1 MAADNK
7 LELVVEVD
15 VNKANASI
23 KSVNTGLSGMEQAAG
38 KAARG
43 ASAGIDGMT
52 ASMVKGA
59 TAGNLLAD
67 SIKRAL
73 DWAREWT
80 IGAAQYA
87 ANTERMEVVTKSLA
101 QRHGDSEE
109 AAMKVVEAIKRIGFT
124 MAESEGAV
132 QKMIIADLSL
142 EKAEGLA
149 KVAKDA
155 AAVSTSGL
163 KASEALEQIITAI
176 ESGRGR
182 GLRELRIFVDLN
194 KETERAQKLAELHGK
209 TLSENDIHEVR
220 RAAIMR
226 EATKLQGSAAA
237 QTGSLKE
244 QTEALGRDVD
254 SLREAVGSQF
264 QGLLKEW
271 VGHLRE
277 LVGFLKDNSTLVVK
291 FAEGVLVLAAALG
304 TVTVAMRL
312 FKVAAVGFE
321 AMMGGIAMIR
331 TVAFAISNGL
341 TGALVGAEVALA
353 AVARLIPPVAA
364 GLAVWWAGNKLLE
377 HAQGN
382 KNLDTTAEAI
392 KKINQR
398 LRETPEWWIQRGMTP
413 PKTTKDTIIDYLK
426 TLDSRKAP
434 EKPKHEP
441 TDAELDRMLADRK
454 TRLQAEKTSQEY
466 YMRAVEDRKGAEHD
480 MARARIEDSMKI
492 IEATSSETEA
502 AKESL
507 NVVLLSMQERTA
519 GVAKIREEEKRE
531 IERMATRVDEKSGV
545 VQQVALSAAALERI
559 HTGTAEKI
567 AAFDMRFNEE
577 EARRTD
583 AMMKALASRSQKRF
597 EEWFIKPFQQ
607 QLYVWQQTGEW
618 QDKIE
623 DQGRSAAISAVEQ
636 RKNLQLAQLESV
648 DARTLQDKVALENAK
663 TAIEIQAMK
672 ERTRIELEEI
682 DARTERQVD
691 EAKKAAM
698 AQGIF
703 YEPYLDQI
711 GNKIRELGQHE
722 KDALQKATTTEID
735 VAQVKGAT
743 STRKLVTDQY
753 QSIFQSLKQQ
763 AGGVFDALV
772 TKSQSVWSA
781 IGNSLKTALLT
792 AIKDVVTSRV
802 AAMLMNLFVP
812 GANVQMQQGGVGKG
826 AGGGIFGTLGGL
838 LGIGAVPAFAG
849 GAAGGTPPFVPGSSG
864 GGGLGTIL
872 PPIFG
877 SGGNALFPGA
887 AVGGTPP
894 FVPSSSGGGAGMG
907 AAPAAGGIFSKAGL
921 AGMLPGLKS
930 FFGFGDN
937 KWVDMGGGR
946 MATGG
951 WIGQYGSFGDKLQAL
966 GKSDAALMGGALLAM
981 DGLRRGG
988 KLGVAETTAGGAL
1001 IGYKFG
1007 GPLGAAIGGIAGAV
1021 AGIVRLFVKG
1031 ATEKTKD
1038 KIKALYGV
1046 DIADKG
1052 VLKQIVD
1059 MTKSEFGGN
1068 IDMAIR
1074 SPQIRDLIQL
1084 YAMTTGQKTTGMP
1097 GTVTPLSLV
1106 ETGGS
1111 LFQSPQYNNGTPLP
1125 ALGGLPGLDQI
1136 GAGTPSG
1143 GGLVIQ
1149 LDGPATT
1156 ALLQGQAVQ
1165 AITNNPRLV
1174 QSASMAATKSNANR
1188 RELTSLQLSPG
1199 TIVS

>member
-1 MAADNK
+1 MADNNK
-7 LELVVEVD
+7 LSLVVEVD

-23 KSVNTGLSGMEQAAG
+23 KTVNVSLSSIEQAAS

-43 ASAGIDGMT
+43 ASSGIDGMT

-67 SIKRAL
+67 SIKHAL
-73 DWAREWT
+73 EWVKEWT
-80 IGAAQYA
+80 IEAAKHA

-101 QRHGDSEE
+101 QRHGDSAE
-109 AAMKVVEAIKRIGFT
+109 AAMKVVEAIRKIGFT

-194 KETERAQKLAELHGK
+194 KETERAQKLAELHGR
-209 TLSENDIHEVR
+209 TLSENDILEVR

-237 QTGSLKE
+237 QTGSLKAE
-244 QTEALGRDVD
+244 TEALSRDVD
-254 SLREAVGSQF
+254 TLREAVGSQF
-264 QGLLKEW
+264 QGLLMEW

-277 LVGFLKDNSTLVVK
+277 LVGFLKDNSTLVVR

-304 TVTVAMRL
+304 TASLAMKAFSVATAG
-312 FKVAAVGFE
+312 FEAAVGGL
-321 AMMGGIAMIR
+321 AVIK
-331 TVAFAISNGL
+331 TVSFAISNGL

-392 KKINQR
+392 KKINAR
-398 LRETPEWWIQRGMTP
+398 LRETPEWWIQHGMTP
-413 PKTTKDTIIDYLK
+413 PKSKMDTLVDYVKNLPSTK
-426 TLDSRKAP
+426 SP

-454 TRLQAEKTSQEY
+454 TRLQAEKTSQDY
-466 YMRAVEDRKGAEHD
+466 YMRAVEDRKGAEHE

-507 NVVLLSMQERTA
+507 NVVLLSMQEHAA

-531 IERMATRVDEKSGV
+531 IEHMATRVDEKSGLV
-545 VQQVALSAAALERI
+545 EHVTLSAATLERI
-559 HTGTAEKI
+559 HKGTAEKI

-577 EARRTD
+577 EARRAD

-597 EEWFIKPFQQ
+597 EEWYIKPFQQ
-607 QLYVWQQTGEW
+607 QMYVLQQTGDW
-618 QDKIE
+618 QDKIA
-623 DQGRSAAISAVEQ
+623 DQARSARIAAVEQ
-636 RKNLQLAQLESV
+636 RKNIELAQLDAV
-648 DARTLQDKVALENAK
+648 DAVTIQDKVRLEQTK
-663 TAIEIQAMK
+663 TAIEVQALK
-672 ERTRIELEEI
+672 DRAKIEMEQI
-682 DARTERQVD
+682 DAQTDRQVD
-691 EAKKAAM
+691 EARKAAM

-703 YEPYLDQI
+703 YEPYLQQI
-711 GNKIRELGQHE
+711 EGKIRELGQHE
-722 KDALQKATTTEID
+722 KESLQKATTSEVD
-735 VAQVKGAT
+735 VAQAKGAT
-743 STRKLVTDQY
+743 ATRKVVVDEY
-753 QSIFQSLKQQ
+753 KSIFQTLKQE

-772 TKSQSVWSA
+772 TKSQSVWAA

-802 AAMLMNLFVP
+802 AMALMNIFVP
-812 GANVQMQQGGVGKG
+812 GSSVQMQQTGAGKA
-826 AGGGIFGTLGGL
+826 AGGGIFGKLGGI
-838 LGIGAVPAFAG
+838 LGVGAVPVFG
-849 GAAGGTPPFVPGSSG
+849 GSGGSPGGTPPFLPSGSG
-864 GGGLGTIL
+864 GGN
-872 PPIFG
+872 
-877 SGGNALFPGA
+877 SGGGFGGLALAGMA
-887 AVGGTPP
+887 GGVPI
-894 FVPSSSGGGAGMG
+894 FVPSSGGAGG
-907 AAPAAGGIFSKAGL
+907 AGGTGIGAAAPAAGGALSKAGL
-921 AGMLPGLKS
+921 GGLAGFLPGLKS
-930 FFGFGDN
+930 LFGFGENQWTDL
-937 KWVDMGGGR
+937 GGGR

-966 GKSDAALMGGALLAM
+966 GKSNAALMAGAALAL
-981 DGLRRGG
+981 DGLKRGG
-988 KLGVAETTAGGAL
+988 YVGLAEDTAGGAM

-1007 GPLGAAIGGIAGAV
+1007 GPLGAAIGAAAGAV
-1021 AGIVRLFVKG
+1021 AGIVRLFIKG
-1031 ATEKTKD
+1031 AADKARE

-1046 DIADKG
+1046 DISDKG
-1052 VLKQIVD
+1052 VLQQIVD
-1059 MTKSEFGGN
+1059 TAKSGFGGN

-1074 SPQIRDLIQL
+1074 SQQVRDLIQL
-1084 YAMTTGQKTTGMP
+1084 YAMTTGQKVSGMP
-1097 GTVTPLSLV
+1097 GSVTPLSLV
-1106 ETGGS
+1106 QSGGS
-1111 LFQSPQYNNGTPLP
+1111 LYQSPQYNNGTPLP
-1125 ALGGLPGLDQI
+1125 APGGLPSLDQV
-1136 GAGTPSG
+1136 G
-1143 GGLVIQ
+1143 GGVASNAGGTIVIPLQIDSAAVGNVVIQ
-1149 LDGPATT
+1149 DGRVVA
-1156 ALLQGQAVQ
+1156 QG
-1165 AITNNPRLV
+1165 AIT
-1174 QSASMAATKSNANR
+1174 AMKSNAGR
-1188 RELTSLQLSPG
+1188 RELTALQLCPG
-1199 TIVS
+1199 TLVT

>member
-1 MAADNK
+1 MADNNK

-23 KSVNTGLSGMEQAAG
+23 KSINTGLSSMEQAAG

-43 ASAGIDGMT
+43 ASAGIDGLT
-52 ASMVKGA
+52 VSMVKGSA
-59 TAGNLLAD
+59 AGNILTD
-67 SIKRAL
+67 SIKKAL
-73 DWAREWT
+73 EWAKEWT
-80 IGAAQYA
+80 LGAAQHA
-87 ANTERMEVVTKSLA
+87 AHTDKMSLSMA
-101 QRHGDSEE
+101 ALAKAHGVSAE
-109 AAMKVVEAIKRIGFT
+109 ASNRAVEAVKKVGFGT
-124 MAESEGAV
+124 QDAIHAV
-132 QKMIIADLSL
+132 DRLMVADMNLS
-142 EKAEGLA
+142 KAEGLA

-155 AAVSTSGL
+155 AAIENITPG
-163 KASEALEQIITAI
+163 EALEKLLMAI
-176 ESGRGR
+176 ESGASR
-182 GLRELRIFVDLN
+182 GLRTMGIFVDLN
-194 KETERAQKLAELHGK
+194 KEVDRREKLTGR
-209 TLSENDIHEVR
+209 TLDENEVR
-220 RAAIMR
+220 QLRYNAVMR
-226 EATKLQGSAAA
+226 EAAKIQGAAAAATGSAEAQSAA
-237 QTGSLKE
+237 LAREVNELK
-244 QTEALGRDVD
+244 
-254 SLREAVGSQF
+254 EAVGEQF
-264 QGLLKEW
+264 QGYLRSW
-271 VGHLRE
+271 VGHLRD
-277 LVGFLKDNSTLVVK
+277 LVGFLKDNSDWLVK
-291 FAEGVLVLAAALG
+291 FGEAAIFVAG
-304 TVTVAMRL
+304 AIVTYGIITKIA
-312 FKVAAVGFE
+312 
-321 AMMGGIAMIR
+321 GIASAVEGLALALTANPI
-331 TVAFAISNGL
+331 ALLL
-341 TGALVGAEVALA
+341 TGV
-353 AVARLIPPVAA
+353 VAA
-364 GLAVWWAGNKLLE
+364 GGIIYYEYNKMHEGLERSYEDTRRKGLQQDLFKGKLKPDGVKKMGYTDDQVREIISGKKLLPGE
-377 HAQGN
+377 SWGDFSGAGSPKIKILGKGELTDDEVNRIATERKKRGEAEKSAQG
-382 KNLDTTAEAI
+382 L
-392 KKINQR
+392 
-398 LRETPEWWIQRGMTP
+398 
-413 PKTTKDTIIDYLK
+413 
-426 TLDSRKAP
+426 
-434 EKPKHEP
+434 
-441 TDAELDRMLADRK
+441 
-454 TRLQAEKTSQEY
+454 
-466 YMRAVEDRKGAEHD
+466 YMRAIEERRSAEHD
-480 MARARIEDSMKI
+480 QARARIEDSMKI
-492 IEATSSETEA
+492 IESTQSETQA

-507 NVVLLSMQERTA
+507 NVVLLSMEERAA
-519 GVAKIREEEKRE
+519 GIATIQEEEKRE
-531 IERMATRVDEKSGV
+531 IEQRSTYTDEKSGAV
-545 VQQVALSAAALERI
+545 RHFKLNASTLETI
-559 HTGTAEKI
+559 HKATAERL
-567 AAFDMRFNEE
+567 AAFDMKFNEE
-577 EARRTD
+577 ESRRLEQ
-583 AMMKALASRSQKRF
+583 MWKAAAARSQKMF
-597 EEWFIKPFQQ
+597 ERLYLEPMKQN
-607 QLYVWQQTGEW
+607 LYVWEQESQW
-618 QDKIE
+618 QDKID
-623 DQGRSAAISAVEQ
+623 DQGRSAAIAAVDQ

-663 TAIEIQAMK
+663 TAIEVQAMK
-672 ERTRIELEEI
+672 DRTKIELEEI

-691 EAKKAAM
+691 EARKAAM
-698 AQGIF
+698 AQGIVDDAR
-703 YEPYLDQI
+703 LDQI

-722 KDALQKATTTEID
+722 KGALQRATTTEID
-735 VAQVKGAT
+735 LAQIKGAT

-812 GANVQMQQGGVGKG
+812 GANVQMQQGSISKG
-826 AGGGIFGTLGGL
+826 SGGGLFGGLGGV
-838 LGIGAVPAFAG
+838 LGIGAVPVFAG
-849 GAAGGTPPFVPGSSG
+849 GAPGGTPPFLPPGGAGAGG

-877 SGGNALFPGA
+877 SGGSVLFPGA
-887 AVGGTPP
+887 TVGGTPP
-894 FVPSSSGGGAGMG
+894 FVPSASGGGAGMG

-937 KWVDMGGGR
+937 NWVDMGGGR

-951 WIGQYGSFGDKLQAL
+951 WISQYGSFGDKLQAL

-988 KLGVAETTAGGAL
+988 KIGVAETTAGGAL

-1031 ATEKTKD
+1031 AADKAKE

-1052 VLKQIVD
+1052 VLQQIVD
-1059 MTKSEFGGN
+1059 MAKSGFGGN
-1068 IDMAIR
+1068 LDMAIR

-1097 GTVTPLSLV
+1097 GSVTPLSLV

-1125 ALGGLPGLDQI
+1125 ALGGLPGLDRI

-1165 AITNNPRLV
+1165 AIADNPRLV
-1174 QSASMAATKSNANR
+1174 QNATMAATKSNANR

-1199 TIVS
+1199 TLTS

>member
-1 MAADNK
+1 MADNNK

-15 VNKANASI
+15 VNRANASI
-23 KSVNTGLSGMEQAAG
+23 KSINTGLSSMEQAAG

-43 ASAGIDGMT
+43 ASAGIDGLT
-52 ASMVKGA
+52 VSMVKGSA
-59 TAGNLLAD
+59 AGNLLAD
-67 SIKRAL
+67 SIKKAL
-73 DWAREWT
+73 DWAKEWT
-80 IGAAQYA
+80 IGAAEHA
-87 ANTERMEVVTKSLA
+87 AHTDKMSLSMA
-101 QRHGDSEE
+101 ALAKAHGVNAE
-109 AAMKVVEAIKRIGFT
+109 ASNRAVEAVKKVGFGT
-124 MAESEGAV
+124 QDAIHAV
-132 QKMIIADLSL
+132 DRLMVADMNLS
-142 EKAEGLA
+142 KAEGLA

-155 AAVSTSGL
+155 AAIENITPG
-163 KASEALEQIITAI
+163 EALEKLLMAI
-176 ESGRGR
+176 ESGASR
-182 GLRELRIFVDLN
+182 GLRTMGIFVDLN
-194 KETERAQKLAELHGK
+194 KEVDRQEKLTGR
-209 TLSENDIHEVR
+209 TLDENEVR
-220 RAAIMR
+220 QLRYNAVMR
-226 EATKLQGSAAA
+226 EAAKIQGAAAAATGSAEAQSAA
-237 QTGSLKE
+237 LAREVNELK
-244 QTEALGRDVD
+244 
-254 SLREAVGSQF
+254 EAVGEQF
-264 QGLLKEW
+264 QGYLRSW
-271 VGHLRE
+271 VGHLRD
-277 LVGFLKDNSTLVVK
+277 LVGFLKDNSDWLVK
-291 FAEGVLVLAAALG
+291 FGEAAIFVAG
-304 TVTVAMRL
+304 AIVTYGIITKIA
-312 FKVAAVGFE
+312 
-321 AMMGGIAMIR
+321 GIASAVQGLALALTANPI
-331 TVAFAISNGL
+331 GLLL
-341 TGALVGAEVALA
+341 TGV
-353 AVARLIPPVAA
+353 VAA
-364 GLAVWWAGNKLLE
+364 GAIIYYEYNKMHEGMDRTFDDMRRKGIQKDLFSGKL
-377 HAQGN
+377 
-382 KNLDTTAEAI
+382 KPDDV
-392 KKINQR
+392 KKMGYTDDQVK
-398 LRETPEWWIQRGMTP
+398 E
-413 PKTTKDTIIDYLK
+413 IIGG
-426 TLDSRKAP
+426 R
-434 EKPKHEP
+434 
-441 TDAELDRMLADRK
+441 RMLPGDTWDDFSGVGFPKLKILGKGELSDDEVNRIATERK
-454 TRLQAEKTSQEY
+454 KRGEAERSAQEL
-466 YMRAVEDRKGAEHD
+466 YMRAVEERKSAEHD
-480 MARARIEDSMKI
+480 QARARIEDSMKI
-492 IEATSSETEA
+492 IESTHSETQA

-507 NVVLLSMQERTA
+507 NVVLLSMQERQA
-519 GVAKIREEEKRE
+519 GIEKIKEEEKRE
-531 IERMATRVDEKSGV
+531 IEQRSTYTDEKSGAV
-545 VQQVALSAAALERI
+545 RHFKLNASTLETI
-559 HTGTAEKI
+559 HKATAERL
-567 AAFDMRFNEE
+567 AAFDMKFNEE
-577 EARRTD
+577 ESRRLEQ
-583 AMMKALASRSQKRF
+583 MWKAAAARSQKMF
-597 EEWFIKPFQQ
+597 ELLYLEPMKQN
-607 QLYVWQQTGEW
+607 LYVWEQASQW
-618 QDKIE
+618 QDKID
-623 DQGRSAAISAVEQ
+623 DQGRSAAIAAVDQ

-663 TAIEIQAMK
+663 TAIEVQAMK
-672 ERTRIELEEI
+672 DRTKIELEEI

-691 EAKKAAM
+691 EARKAAM

-722 KDALQKATTTEID
+722 KDVLQKATTTEID
-735 VAQVKGAT
+735 VAQIKGAT

-802 AAMLMNLFVP
+802 AAMLMNMFVP

-826 AGGGIFGTLGGL
+826 GGSGLLGGL
-838 LGIGAVPAFAG
+838 GGILGIGAVPVFAG
-849 GAAGGTPPFVPGSSG
+849 GAPGGTPPFLPSG
-864 GGGLGTIL
+864 GAGAGAGSGAGLGSIL

-877 SGGNALFPGA
+877 TGSSIRFPGS

-894 FVPSSSGGGAGMG
+894 FVPSSSGGGAGIG

-951 WIGQYGSFGDKLQAL
+951 WISQYGSFGDKLQAL

-988 KLGVAETTAGGAL
+988 KIGVAETTAGGAL

-1007 GPLGAAIGGIAGAV
+1007 GPLGAAIGGVAGAV

-1031 ATEKTKD
+1031 AADKAKE

-1052 VLKQIVD
+1052 VLQQIVD
-1059 MTKSEFGGN
+1059 MAKSGFGGN
-1068 IDMAIR
+1068 LDMAIR

-1084 YAMTTGQKTTGMP
+1084 YAMTTGQKATGMP